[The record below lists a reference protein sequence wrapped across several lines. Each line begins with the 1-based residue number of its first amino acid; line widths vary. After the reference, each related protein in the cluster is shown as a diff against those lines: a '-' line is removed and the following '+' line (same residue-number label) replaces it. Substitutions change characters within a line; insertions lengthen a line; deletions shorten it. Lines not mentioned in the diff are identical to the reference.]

1 MNVILVS
8 TNNLGIMSVL
18 FFSVFTL
25 SAWHYGM
32 VIISRLKQKSTNMF
46 PVTSTITNYEHRGE
60 LLPLLTLLKCVTF
73 CFYCSAEGSHVYIS
87 IM

>member
-8 TNNLGIMSVL
+8 TNNLGIML

-32 VIISRLKQKSTNMF
+32 VISRLKQKSTNMF

-73 CFYCSAEGSHVYIS
+73 CIYCSAEGSHVYIS